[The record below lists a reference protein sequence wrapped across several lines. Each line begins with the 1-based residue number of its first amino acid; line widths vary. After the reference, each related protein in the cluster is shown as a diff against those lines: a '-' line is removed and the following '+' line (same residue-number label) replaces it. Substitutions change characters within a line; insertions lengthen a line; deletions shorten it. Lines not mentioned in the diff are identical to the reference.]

1 MGAVTYPHEA
11 VITFINENVVPL
23 RIGSD
28 DQPAKDFNISWTPAL
43 LILDEYGKEHHR
55 SIGFLEPEELI
66 SAIVLGIGKTHYD
79 ADEFQEAITSFEKIV
94 DKSPGSDS
102 APEAVFLAGVSR
114 YKSTHDP
121 LPLKE
126 AYEYLLKEY
135 PLSPWTKRAHPYS
148 LL

>member
-1 MGAVTYPHEA
+1 MGAVTYPNEA
-11 VITFINENVVPL
+11 VITFINEKVVPL
-23 RIGSD
+23 RIGSAE
-28 DQPAKDFNISWTPAL
+28 QPAKDFSINWTPAL
-43 LILDEYGKEHHR
+43 LILDKNGKEHHR

-66 SAIVLGIGKTHYD
+66 SAIVLGIGKMHYD
-79 ADEFQEAITSFEKIV
+79 AGEFKEAITFFEKIV

-114 YKSTHDP
+114 YKSTKNA

-126 AYEYLLKEY
+126 AYEHLLKEY
-135 PLSPWTKRAHPYS
+135 PLSPWAKRASPYR